1 MKKTVAAKIKIS
13 FKFVFFVAANIFV
26 CLLDRENPD
35 IDSGWLKKLS
45 PESDP
50 REVLSDTV
58 QVGITKYQDTLG
70 RTQRIPEKR

>member
-13 FKFVFFVAANIFV
+13 LKFVFFVANIFV

-45 PESDP
+45 PEP

-58 QVGITKYQDTLG
+58 QVGITRVPGYAKPYTKD
-70 RTQRIPEKR
+70 P